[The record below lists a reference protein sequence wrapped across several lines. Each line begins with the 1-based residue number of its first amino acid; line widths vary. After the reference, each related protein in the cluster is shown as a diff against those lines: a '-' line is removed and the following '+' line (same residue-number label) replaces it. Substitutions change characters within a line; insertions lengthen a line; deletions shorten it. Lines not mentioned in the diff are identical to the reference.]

1 MHYNSRFD
9 FKVSKGFQILFQ
21 VVLEIECEFGMHT
34 SVNVSLN
41 TSVKDSVNGPRCK
54 YALQARIWFQ
64 SVEGISNSF
73 PSRSGNRMRIR
84 NAYFRKNK
92 KNKIVPLKQNDNNS
106 HELLCKTPTLLTPT

>member
-1 MHYNSRFD
+1 MHYNSGFD
-9 FKVSKGFQILFQ
+9 FKVSKGFQIIFQ

-73 PSRSGNRMRIR
+73 PSRAGNKMRVWK
-84 NAYFRKNK
+84 AYFRKSFRKYFRK
-92 KNKIVPLKQNDNNS
+92 KKKTKSAPLKQNDNNS
-106 HELLCKTPTLLTPT
+106 HELL